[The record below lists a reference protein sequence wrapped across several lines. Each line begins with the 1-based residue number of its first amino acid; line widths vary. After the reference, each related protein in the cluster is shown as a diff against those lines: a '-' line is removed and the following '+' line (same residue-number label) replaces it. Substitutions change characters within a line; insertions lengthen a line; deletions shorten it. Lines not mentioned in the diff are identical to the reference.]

1 MARPVTTFT
10 KADSVAPPEPTPADL
25 DGIVQDLQTSWK
37 AQLTIRRQSPNDI
50 GYREVLVTLD
60 DRPLT
65 SLKFGEEFTCEIEP
79 GRHRLLFDNTLFRK
93 KLDVT
98 VSVGDHLCYRA
109 TNRAGFGTYSLAIFL
124 GGGPIYLSVEREE
137 LPSGR

>member
-1 MARPVTTFT
+1 MARPVATFT
-10 KADSVAPPEPTPADL
+10 KADPVAPPEPTPADL
-25 DGIVQDLQTSWK
+25 DGIVQDLKTSWK